1 MAVDKKNR
9 IKRAVLTWLCV
20 AALTSG
26 SLPGSFSGIIPAVT
40 AAAEDPVTYD
50 AVIDLSEIVYYRDGT
65 IACPDGI
72 TIIPYDN
79 GYGLKITTSGTYKL
93 TGSNYINNSYVD
105 VQIYTKWGVNATI
118 ICDDA
123 YIKND
128 YGSCFPASGASG
140 NSHGDITPFYVN
152 SGSITLLGKLTVE
165 TYYCAAD
172 DFYSRVALGNVTGTF
187 FDVVYKDAEGNS
199 LGKTSY
205 LSGSTYSDKSGITEG
220 KCACYTINAEGN
232 HVPFDPTNITEA
244 ATVICAYHDLN
255 ENGVCNDCGENF
267 LIDLSKLP
275 DYADSSDPILDG
287 KVSVEVSYSYGSPR
301 YIIYINESG
310 SYILKGSNYINSC
323 YCDVEFYSRYN
334 ADVTLVCDDV
344 YIRNDDGVHEFD
356 VSGNRHYYT
365 ITPFVVNNGSM
376 KLTGKLAVDTFCCSE
391 GDKIE
396 DFKENDVNADYFAVT
411 YQDENGKT
419 IGKSYYLTGSTY
431 SDKNDVLAGYKCR
444 EVNGTYFDAA
454 SVSGAA
460 VVTLHA
466 DHSLDAN
473 SKCQNCG
480 AQFRKVTVDDGINTP
495 STYRV
500 ADTDTFDSPA
510 DPTAPLGKKF
520 AGWYVGDTEYNFST
534 PVTSDITITAH
545 YEDSLIKSVAT
556 VTPPTNSINYIEGN
570 KFDPTGL
577 KIEVTYDDGR
587 SEEITYDPAN
597 TLFKFS
603 PALETALT
611 PADTKIT
618 VTYGE
623 KAEDGSNT
631 LDIPITV
638 AAKQVTSVAIKS
650 APTKTSYIEG
660 NSFDPTGLVITL
672 TYDNGD
678 TVDVAYNDAPNDFT
692 FDKDVLALGDTTVQI
707 TYGGKSVKHEI
718 IVAEKSVVSAS
729 IKTVPQKT
737 TYKVGEDID
746 VTGGTLI
753 LTYDNNS
760 TKEIPITAA
769 MLTYDNTKAGKA
781 TVTVTYGAFKDTF
794 EVEFEK
800 VTVDPTDPPKPTEP
814 TKPSK
819 PTEPTEPT
827 KPTTNEP
834 QIKGNDGKMGWDAIL
849 GEIDDAKDGDTVTVD
864 MNGTTKLP
872 KDIVND
878 LMGKDIDLVL
888 DMGNGI
894 VWTINGLT
902 ITNPIDV
909 DMGVTIG
916 SGIPVKVINAVT
928 GECSYITITLAH
940 NGEFGFVPV
949 LTIEMNEKDIGYYA
963 NLYYYNETENSTE
976 FINSGLIGKDG
987 KVNLAFTHASEY
999 VIVIDDHDHGKAAD
1013 GSSDSDTNPST
1024 GVTMV
1029 FGAALVSSAA
1039 MIISRKRRK

>member
-1 MAVDKKNR
+1 MN
-9 IKRAVLTWLCV
+9 
-20 AALTSG
+20 
-26 SLPGSFSGIIPAVT
+26 VT
-40 AAAEDPVTYD
+40 LD
-50 AVIDLSEIVYYRDGT
+50 
-65 IACPDGI
+65 
-72 TIIPYDN
+72 
-79 GYGLKITTSGTYKL
+79 
-93 TGSNYINNSYVD
+93 
-105 VQIYTKWGVNATI
+105 
-118 ICDDA
+118 CDDA
-123 YIKND
+123 FIKND
-128 YGSCFPASGASG
+128 KG
-140 NSHGDITPFYVN
+140 V
-152 SGSITLLGKLTVE
+152 
-165 TYYCAAD
+165 
-172 DFYSRVALGNVTGTF
+172 RVANETWYEPNL
-187 FDVVYKDAEGNS
+187 
-199 LGKTSY
+199 
-205 LSGSTYSDKSGITEG
+205 
-220 KCACYTINAEGN
+220 
-232 HVPFDPTNITEA
+232 PTNEPVYSYELGSSGYYTLYNIVHPFSVGEN
-244 ATVICAYHDLN
+244 ATV
-255 ENGVCNDCGENF
+255 NF
-267 LIDLSKLP
+267 
-275 DYADSSDPILDG
+275 
-287 KVSVEVSYSYGSPR
+287 
-301 YIIYINESG
+301 
-310 SYILKGSNYINSC
+310 
-323 YCDVEFYSRYN
+323 
-334 ADVTLVCDDV
+334 
-344 YIRNDDGVHEFD
+344 
-356 VSGNRHYYT
+356 
-365 ITPFVVNNGSM
+365 
-376 KLTGKLAVDTFCCSE
+376 TGKLFVDTFS
-391 GDKIE
+391 DY
-396 DFKENDVNADYFAVT
+396 DYVNMFENN
-411 YQDENGKT
+411 NGKPSNIYGIYYNLNDSYFGKKFFVSGT
-419 IGKSYYLTGSTY
+419 EYDLSDYAVDFHCIISIEYNNPGIYTFSSNWLTANIYTHHSIPDDSDTCSQCGKS
-431 SDKNDVLAGYKCR
+431 
-444 EVNGTYFDAA
+444 F
-454 SVSGAA
+454 GAIWN
-460 VVTLHA
+460 V
-466 DHSLDAN
+466 
-473 SKCQNCG
+473 K
-480 AQFRKVTVDDGINTP
+480 VDDGINTP

-500 ADTDTFDSPA
+500 ADNDTFDRPA

-520 AGWYVGDTEYNFST
+520 AGWYVGDTKYDFSK

-570 KFDPTGL
+570 TFDPTGL

-707 TYGGKSVKHEI
+707 TYGGKSVEQEI

-737 TYKVGEDID
+737 TYKVGEYID

-819 PTEPTEPT
+819 PTEPTAPT